1 MNRVEHQAL
10 ETEILVIGGGAAG
23 LNAALSA
30 RAAGCEV
37 TVMDKAVIERSGHFA
52 GGIDHFAAYLE
63 TGPPWDTREAYLA
76 YTAASAR
83 GASDIRVVER
93 VYCDVLREALAR
105 FDAVGCPLARPDGSY
120 FRTRSYGQPGPWWI
134 NFDGKRLKPL
144 LAAAVRRAGCRVLDR
159 VVAADLLT
167 RDGEVCGAAGFHL
180 RSGAFFTVRARAV
193 LIATGG
199 TNRLFQNPTGLSFNC
214 WMCPADTGDGE
225 AMAFR
230 AGARL
235 ANMEYLRLT
244 IVPRGFSAAGLN
256 ALVGMGARLV
266 NGLGEE
272 FMGRYDPQGMN
283 APRYKLVEAV
293 IAEMKAHR
301 GPVAI
306 DCRHLAPEALRHLVA
321 TLGCDKDTL
330 PDFFAQKGIDLGR
343 DLLEIAPSEGMQGG
357 PNELCGSGL
366 KIGPDCETSLPG
378 LYGAGNSA
386 DQCRSLHMAFTSGIR
401 AGGAMAS
408 FAAGRPKRAAEPP
421 EGQIA
426 AIRERLYAPLLSA
439 RRLDWREFEE
449 VLQRTLTEGL
459 GPSRSAWGLRK
470 SSERLDTLEGWLGQ
484 VRAETYHDLCRAQEV
499 FNMLTVARC
508 MVAAALEREESRFGV
523 CHRRLDF
530 PETDDR
536 RFLGQI
542 AVFRGEGG
550 RAATQFVPLPG

>member
-1 MNRVEHQAL
+1 LNRVEHQAL
-10 ETEILVIGGGAAG
+10 DTEILVVGGGAAG

-63 TGPPWDTREAYLA
+63 TGPQWDTRAAYLA
-76 YTAASAR
+76 HTAASAR
-83 GASDIRVVER
+83 GAADIRVVER
-93 VYCDVLREALAR
+93 VYCDELAAALAR
-105 FDAVGCPLARPDGSY
+105 FEAIGCRLARPDGSY

-167 RDGEVCGAAGFHL
+167 RDGTVCGAAGFHL
-180 RSGAFFTVRARAV
+180 RSGAFFTVRAKAV
-193 LIATGG
+193 LVATGG
-199 TNRLFQNPTGLSFNC
+199 TNRLFQNPSGLSFNC

-256 ALVGMGARLV
+256 ALVGMGGRLV
-266 NGLGEE
+266 NGLGEA
-272 FMGRYDPQGMN
+272 FMESYDPAGMN
-283 APRYKLVEAV
+283 APRYQLVEAV
-293 IAEMKAHR
+293 IAELKAHR
-301 GPVAI
+301 GPVWI
-306 DCRHLAPEALRHLVA
+306 DCRHLAPEALQHLVA
-321 TLGCDKDTL
+321 TLGTDKDTL
-330 PDFFAQKGIDLGR
+330 PDFFAQKGVDLGR
-343 DLLEIAPSEGMQGG
+343 DLLEIAPSEGMQGS

-366 KIGPDCETSLPG
+366 KIGPGCETSLPG

-401 AGGAMAS
+401 AGRSMAA
-408 FAAGRPKRAAEPP
+408 FAAAQPRRPAAPP
-421 EGQIA
+421 EGQLA
-426 AIRERLYAPLLSA
+426 RIRERLYAPMLST
-439 RRLDWREFEE
+439 RRVDWRELED

-459 GPSRSAWGLRK
+459 GPARSAWGLRK
-470 SSERLDTLEGWLGQ
+470 AAERLNTLEGWLGEL
-484 VRAETYHDLCRAQEV
+484 RAETFHDLCRAQEV
-499 FNMLTVARC
+499 FNMLTVGRC
-508 MVAAALEREESRFGV
+508 MAAAALARRESRFGI

-530 PETDDR
+530 PATDDR
-536 RFLGQI
+536 NFLGQI
-542 AVFRGEGG
+542 AVFRGESGA
-550 RAATQFVPLPG
+550 AATEFVPLP